1 MTTHCQSPMTSAP
14 SRRRRLARDYSGWV
28 LRINHG
34 VNMVLWFKATLR
46 TLILLLLAMPLLF
59 LAGCASAVQAGT
71 NTALN
76 DVDLVRMTDD
86 MAQKIMASPAV
97 QQAFARTGALS
108 VVVQPVQNMMTGEVL
123 PRGPAEAFSARVR
136 VLLSKH
142 APDHFVWVMNRD
154 SFNFLRSAELDADLG
169 PAPDAIQP
177 RYALV
182 PEFHSLTTENSDRR
196 SSAYLCTYQLSNLV
210 DRTILWTGS
219 YEVKKVSV
227 KSFLD

>member
-1 MTTHCQSPMTSAP
+1 
-14 SRRRRLARDYSGWV
+14 
-28 LRINHG
+28 
-34 VNMVLWFKATLR
+34 MVLWFQSITRVLA
-46 TLILLLLAMPLLF
+46 LLLAMSSLV

-71 NTALN
+71 NTALD

-86 MAQKIMASPAV
+86 MSQKIMASPAA
-97 QQAFARTGALS
+97 QQAYAKEGALS
-108 VVVQPVQNMMTGEVL
+108 VVVQPVQNMMTAEIL

-142 APDHFVWVMNRD
+142 APDRFVWIMNRD
-154 SFNFLRSAELDADLG
+154 SFNFLRSRELEVDLG
-169 PAPDAIQP
+169 PAPGAIQP

-182 PEFHSLTTENSDRR
+182 AIFHSLTSENRDQR

-219 YEVKKVSV
+219 YEVKKVAV
-227 KSFLD
+227 KGFLD

>member
-1 MTTHCQSPMTSAP
+1 MLP
-14 SRRRRLARDYSGWV
+14 SVKAA
-28 LRINHG
+28 LRI
-34 VNMVLWFKATLR
+34 
-46 TLILLLLAMPLLF
+46 LILLLLAMPLLI

-71 NTALN
+71 NTALD

-97 QQAFARTGALS
+97 QQAYATTGALS

-154 SFNFLRSAELDADLG
+154 SFNFLRAAELDADLG
-169 PAPDAIQP
+169 PPPGAIQP
-177 RYALV
+177 IYALV
-182 PEFHSLTTENSDRR
+182 PEFHSLTTENRDRR

-219 YEVKKVSV
+219 YEVKKVAV

>member
-1 MTTHCQSPMTSAP
+1 M
-14 SRRRRLARDYSGWV
+14 D
-28 LRINHG
+28 
-34 VNMVLWFKATLR
+34 LWFKAALR
-46 TLILLLLAMPLLF
+46 TLIILMLAMPLLL

-71 NTALN
+71 NTALD
-76 DVDLVRMTDD
+76 DVDLIRMTDD
-86 MAQKIMASPAV
+86 MAQKIMASPAI
-97 QQAFARTGALS
+97 QQAYASAGALS
-108 VVVQPVQNMMTGEVL
+108 VVVQPVQNKMTAEVL

-169 PAPDAIQP
+169 PAPGAIQP

-182 PEFHSLTTENSDRR
+182 PEFHSLTTENRDRR
-196 SSAYLCTYQLSNLV
+196 SSGYLCTYQLTDLV

-219 YEVKKVSV
+219 YEVKKVAV
-227 KSFLD
+227 KRFLD